1 MNINKRKI
9 LEMKTIPLRKICIYD
24 MIYVCMKYK
33 KRKIIEFSSDE
44 DIINQNLIKIDSAKE
59 NKRKYTR
66 ISKIKRNAR
75 EEYYTKK
82 KNNLF
87 QQKNLLNLKIVTVR
101 RNV

>member
-75 EEYYTKK
+75 QEYYTKK
-82 KNNLF
+82 K
-87 QQKNLLNLKIVTVR
+87 KIIYSSKKIY
-101 RNV
+101 

>member
-82 KNNLF
+82 K
-87 QQKNLLNLKIVTVR
+87 K
-101 RNV
+101 

>member
-82 KNNLF
+82 KIIIYSS
-87 QQKNLLNLKIVTVR
+87 KKIY
-101 RNV
+101 